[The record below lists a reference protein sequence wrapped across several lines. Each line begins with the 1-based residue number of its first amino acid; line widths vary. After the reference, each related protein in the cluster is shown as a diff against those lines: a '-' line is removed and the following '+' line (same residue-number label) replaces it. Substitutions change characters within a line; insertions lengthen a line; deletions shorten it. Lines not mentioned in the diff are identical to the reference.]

1 MSETVEAISG
11 DEKAPKKG
19 KGKLLMIIGLVVV
32 LAGGGGGGYFYW
44 SKAKAA
50 AAEEDGEETTKSE
63 SQKSKKA
70 KKVADGDEEESSA
83 KSGSMKSGLP
93 SDENVKEVVELAPF
107 IVNLSDDESP
117 RYLRLS
123 VSVGLGE
130 GKGGEEKPSPLF
142 MTRVKNAMLVVLAGK
157 TSEEILSVEGK
168 TKLRK
173 ELLKAAQAA
182 SEEPHVE
189 AIYITDFIVQL

>member
-1 MSETVEAISG
+1 MSETVEANSG

-50 AAEEDGEETTKSE
+50 AVEEGGDESAKSE
-63 SQKSKKA
+63 NSKPKKA
-70 KKVADGDEEESSA
+70 KKAAKEDGDETQSKDSSG
-83 KSGSMKSGLP
+83 KDVLP
-93 SDENVKEVVELAPF
+93 ADEDVKEVVELAPF

-123 VSVGLGE
+123 VSVGIGE
-130 GKGGEEKPSPLF
+130 GHEKPTPLF
-142 MTRVKNAMLVVLAGK
+142 MTRVKNAMLLVLAGK

-168 TKLRK
+168 AKLRK

>member
-1 MSETVEAISG
+1 MSETVEANSG

-50 AAEEDGEETTKSE
+50 AAEEGGDESAKSE
-63 SQKSKKA
+63 DSKPKKA
-70 KKVADGDEEESSA
+70 KKATKEEDEDETPSKGSSGKDVLPADED
-83 KSGSMKSGLP
+83 
-93 SDENVKEVVELAPF
+93 VKEVVELAPF

-123 VSVGLGE
+123 VSVGIGE
-130 GKGGEEKPSPLF
+130 GHEKPSPLF
-142 MTRVKNAMLVVLAGK
+142 MTRVKNAMLLVLAGK

-168 TKLRK
+168 AKLRK
-173 ELLKAAQAA
+173 ELLKAAQAS